1 MKKELRM
8 RLALA
13 GFLQDTVQEMAS
25 KKKAAVEGIEGG
37 EAAGTDTLYTLH
49 HYTLSTSS

>member
-1 MKKELRM
+1 LQEENMKKELRM

-37 EAAGTDTLYTLH
+37 EAAGI
-49 HYTLSTSS
+49 